1 MAGAIK
7 ESKAEA
13 VKRESR
19 GLRGTLKTALANE
32 DSGFVDS
39 DAQLLKFHGIY
50 QGYDRDTATA
60 RKNQGMAK
68 DRRFMARVKIPG
80 GRLTAEQY
88 LTLDALADQ
97 YGARNLR
104 ITTRQ
109 GIQFHGLV
117 KSELGPTLNAIH
129 QALMTTIAACGDVV
143 RNVTATPAPRKD
155 AVHRH
160 LQEMARHLSQ
170 RFTPRSRAYA
180 EVWYA
185 DEEAAATELPT
196 RAPTPPAVGVPPAGE
211 DDPLYGDAYLPRKF
225 KIGLA
230 TPEDNSIDVLANDL
244 AVIALFEGERLTGYN
259 IAVGGGLGLT
269 HNKPQTYPRL
279 ASLVAFVPPG
289 ELEAVARAVILMQ
302 RDFGDRADRRHARL
316 KYLVDDRG
324 LPWIKATI
332 ERYYGQALRDP
343 APMPPFEV
351 VDHMGWHPQGDGRW
365 YLGIPVS
372 SGRIE
377 DSGAL
382 RLRTALRRIVGE
394 YCAAPVFTA
403 TQDIILS
410 EIRATDRAAI
420 DATLREFGVT
430 PAEALTP
437 LERYA
442 MACPALPT
450 CGLALTEAERIR
462 NPLVAEIVAALT
474 RHGLEQERISLRITG
489 CPNGCARPYAGEIG
503 IVGRTPG
510 QYALFL
516 GGDFPGTRLN
526 RLVFER
532 VPYAQ
537 VAATLERVF
546 GHFATARLE
555 GETFGDFCHR
565 LPNEALRALAAD
577 LTDRAAVA

>member
-1 MAGAIK
+1 MAGGQK
-7 ESKAEA
+7 ESKVEG

-19 GLRGTLKTALANE
+19 GLRGTLKAALG
-32 DSGFVDS
+32 DPDPGFGEADG
-39 DAQLLKFHGIY
+39 QLLKFHGIY
-50 QGYDRDTATA
+50 QGYDRDSATQ
-60 RKNQGMAK
+60 RKNQGLAK
-68 DRRFMARVKIPG
+68 ERRFMARVKIPG
-80 GRLTAEQY
+80 GRISAEQY
-88 LTLDALADQ
+88 LALDVLADQ
-97 YGARNLR
+97 NGAQNLR

-117 KSELGPTLNAIH
+117 KSELGPTLGAIH
-129 QALMTTIAACGDVV
+129 EALLTTIAACGDVV
-143 RNVTATPAPRKD
+143 RNVTATPAPRRD
-155 AVHRH
+155 AAHRH
-160 LQEMARHLSQ
+160 LQEMATRLS
-170 RFTPRSRAYA
+170 REFTPRSRAYA

-185 DEEAAATELPT
+185 DEAA
-196 RAPTPPAVGVPPAGE
+196 PADDAARSE
-211 DDPLYGDAYLPRKF
+211 DDPLYRDAYLPRKF

-244 AVIALFEGERLTGYN
+244 AVVALFEGDELTGYN
-259 IAVGGGLGLT
+259 IGVGGGLGLT

-289 ELEAVARAVILMQ
+289 ELIAAARAVIEMQ
-302 RDFGDRADRRHARL
+302 RDYGDRADRRHARL

-332 ERYYGQALRDP
+332 ERYLGHPLAPP

-351 VDHMGWHPQGDGRW
+351 IDHMGWHPQGDGRW
-365 YLGIPVS
+365 YLGVPVA

-377 DSGAL
+377 DAGGS

-394 YCAAPVFTA
+394 YCAQPIFTA
-403 TQDIILS
+403 TQDVLLS
-410 EIRATDRAAI
+410 EIRSEDRAAI
-420 DATLREFGVT
+420 DATLREFGIT

-462 NPLVAEIVAALT
+462 NPLVTEVAAALK
-474 RHGLEQERISLRITG
+474 RHGLAEERISLRITG

-510 QYALFL
+510 HYAIFL
-516 GGDFPGTRLN
+516 GGDFAGTRLN

-532 VPYAQ
+532 VPYAEVAQ
-537 VAATLERVF
+537 VLERVF
-546 GHFATARLE
+546 AHFAAARRT
-555 GETFGDFCHR
+555 GETFGDFCQR
-565 LPNEALRALAAD
+565 TSDAELLALTED
-577 LTDRAAVA
+577 LGRKAEVA